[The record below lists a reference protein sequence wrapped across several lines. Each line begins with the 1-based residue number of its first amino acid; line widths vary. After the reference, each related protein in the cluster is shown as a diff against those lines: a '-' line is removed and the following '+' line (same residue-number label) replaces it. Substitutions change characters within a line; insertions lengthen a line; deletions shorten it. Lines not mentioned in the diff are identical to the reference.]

1 MPKQSI
7 TEIYTAEEA
16 EELSELIA
24 DIIPMLAR
32 DSRNKKQVIH
42 LLDYAQDLLD
52 CFLEDGGGGDFEP
65 ILEGTPNDQLI

>member
-1 MPKQSI
+1 MPKKPI

-52 CFLEDGGGGDFEP
+52 CFPYDDDDDFEP